1 MELHVDGEVIEWRG
15 PAPHLLVPLS
25 EADSAVLRS
34 LPVLS
39 YGWGCIPVLA
49 TIEGREFETSLMP
62 KDGRY
67 LLPLKVAVRRP
78 LGIGV
83 GDRVAATLLLH
94 GP

>member
-1 MELHVDGEVIEWRG
+1 
-15 PAPHLLVPLS
+15 VPLS
-25 EADSAVLRS
+25 EADSDVLRS

-49 TIEGREFETSLMP
+49 IVEGREFETSLMP

-78 LGIGV
+78 LGLGV
-83 GDRVAATLLLH
+83 GDRVVATLLI
-94 GP
+94 PEP